1 MLNLVSIIARN
12 NLLCDIIHFTSTPS
26 GWKRV
31 TAHEVDSY
39 LTSFSK
45 ADERGTPGY
54 TMGQSPTWFCVRRSR
69 LAVRVTCLPGRATPR
84 VVYVRRYIGTV
95 AAWRCDPVGHRTT
108 LPPPRLQTRRTTR
121 ARTRMGAIPERLCL
135 WQLDSPSV
143 LLYALSPPRTLVW
156 PPHFILSLSQPSRIP
171 YISLA
176 IFTYRRGIRYIVYRS
191 HNGIFRKGDF

>member
-1 MLNLVSIIARN
+1 MQYHPFHDDAFLYAFR
-12 NLLCDIIHFTSTPS
+12 
-26 GWKRV
+26 WKRV
-31 TAHEVDSY
+31 TAREVDGY
-39 LTSFSK
+39 LASFSK
-45 ADERGTPGY
+45 AGERGALGY
-54 TMGQSPTWFCVRRSR
+54 TMGQSPTWFCVRRPR

-84 VVYVRRYIGTV
+84 VVLYVRRYIGTV

-143 LLYALSPPRTLVW
+143 LRHAASPPRTLTC
-156 PPHFILSLSQPSRIP
+156 PPRFLLSLSQPPRIP

-176 IFTYRRGIRYIVYRS
+176 IFTYRRGIRYIV
-191 HNGIFRKGDF
+191 